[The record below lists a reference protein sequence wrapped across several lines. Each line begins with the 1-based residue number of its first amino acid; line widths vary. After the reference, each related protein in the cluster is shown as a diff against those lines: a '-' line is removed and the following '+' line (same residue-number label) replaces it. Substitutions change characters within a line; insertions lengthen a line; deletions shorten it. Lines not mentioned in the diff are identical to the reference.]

1 MSHQVS
7 ITRGFGIETPSN
19 GAGGR
24 QGPSP
29 ASCWELGLCQHREPY
44 LGQKPSDAAEDGAWF
59 VVSSAPSVS
68 TGGSRLY
75 LLRVQKRKRGKRKK
89 KKCVGEQQG
98 EVWGKAAPPLLA
110 QHRRCGLKLLRKGF
124 HRDLVPR
131 SEPWVPPAPRGAAPS
146 TGALLW
152 VHRGGG
158 GGSITFGSVSHP
170 HGAPGSQG
178 GDGDGHDPVVSF

>member
-1 MSHQVS
+1 MHEAAGLRQQSLSHQVS

-29 ASCWELGLCQHREPY
+29 ASCRELGLCQHREPY

-89 KKCVGEQQG
+89 KSAWGSSKGKSGERQHPPFLLST
-98 EVWGKAAPPLLA
+98 AA
-110 QHRRCGLKLLRKGF
+110 
-124 HRDLVPR
+124 
-131 SEPWVPPAPRGAAPS
+131 
-146 TGALLW
+146 
-152 VHRGGG
+152 
-158 GGSITFGSVSHP
+158 
-170 HGAPGSQG
+170 
-178 GDGDGHDPVVSF
+178 VV

>member
-1 MSHQVS
+1 MDPAGDISSAMGKLLRDGIGEQTPRASPCWMGAHPAPADHRLFQAVKIKEKNPKARSSSLRQQSLSHQVS

-24 QGPSP
+24 QGPSL
-29 ASCWELGLCQHREPY
+29 ASCRELGLCQHREPY

-89 KKCVGEQQG
+89 KSAWGSSKGKSGERQHPPFLLST
-98 EVWGKAAPPLLA
+98 AA
-110 QHRRCGLKLLRKGF
+110 
-124 HRDLVPR
+124 
-131 SEPWVPPAPRGAAPS
+131 
-146 TGALLW
+146 
-152 VHRGGG
+152 
-158 GGSITFGSVSHP
+158 
-170 HGAPGSQG
+170 
-178 GDGDGHDPVVSF
+178 VV

>member
-75 LLRVQKRKRGKRKK
+75 LLRVQKKKGGKEKK
-89 KKCVGEQQG
+89 KVRGG
-98 EVWGKAAPPLLA
+98 AARGSLGKGSTPPSCSAPPLWFKTASQGVSPRSGSPLRAVGAPRTPGCCA
-110 QHRRCGLKLLRKGF
+110 QHRGFALGAQRGWGWQHHVWICVTSPRC
-124 HRDLVPR
+124 
-131 SEPWVPPAPRGAAPS
+131 SW
-146 TGALLW
+146 
-152 VHRGGG
+152 
-158 GGSITFGSVSHP
+158 I
-170 HGAPGSQG
+170 PGR
-178 GDGDGHDPVVSF
+178 